1 MEKSAIIAQVLAETT
16 LALSVSRTTNR
27 TRTVLHADGAW
38 GSLTLSTKLT
48 ETLPDTVFERTVDGS
63 LVEVAPPAP
72 LRVPTVLSAA
82 RVAAAKFR
90 LLPDAR
96 FLFEAL
102 APETPS
108 DVDMVCFA
116 PGRVWTTSLTS
127 AHVVDLPAS
136 WKVDAAF
143 AFPADVLRL
152 VAAVGALD
160 TLEVARE
167 ADGTLL
173 INAKVT
179 SGSLTGFIR
188 TETSTPALSLEM
200 LPSVH
205 QSRVKLSQFENLAE
219 NENENENTSVVSFA
233 LSDSSALCIA
243 DSSSHPLVS
252 VAVETLLEK
261 IDALCADENCSSSIL
276 VGVTSYREPV
286 LLRAAKRLV
295 VLAPVVRA

>member
-38 GSLTLSTKLT
+38 GSLTLSTKLSS
-48 ETLPDTVFERTVDGS
+48 TLPDTVFERTVDGS
-63 LVEVAPPAP
+63 LVEVEPPAP
-72 LRVPTVLSAA
+72 LRVPNVLSAA

-102 APETPS
+102 APETPA

-160 TLEVARE
+160 SLEVARE

-173 INAKVT
+173 INAKAT

-205 QSRVKLSQFENLAE
+205 QSRVKLSMFENLA
-219 NENENENTSVVSFA
+219 ENENENTSVVSFA
-233 LSDSSALCIA
+233 LSGSSALCIA
-243 DSSSHPLVS
+243 DRSSHPLVS